1 MAQITSFLREPRAW
15 ALGVFLGITSGL
27 SIGITLAQDHQPIND
42 GFEVPATDWP
52 WWRGP
57 MRNGAA
63 ASQQSPPIQWDANS
77 HVLWKTAIPGRGY
90 GSMCL
95 VADRVYL
102 ASADEVTGSQSL
114 MCLDRNTGTMIW
126 STTVHEKGGMRKNE
140 KSTAASSTPACDGQR
155 IYINFP
161 NEGRLM
167 ASAVDLDGKLIWQTK
182 VSDYIE
188 HQGYGASPALYQSL
202 VIIAADTKAGG
213 AIAGLDRSS
222 GQIVWRRERPKLPNY
237 PSPVL
242 VHLFGKDQ
250 LIMTGCDL
258 ITSLN
263 PLSGELF
270 WEVAGAT
277 TECVTSTPSDGK
289 HIYTSGG
296 YPRNHISAVLADGS
310 GKIVWENESRV
321 YVPSLLIHQGI
332 LYGVLDAGIAA
343 AWDASSGK
351 ELWRNRLGGTF
362 SASPVLVGSKIYA
375 WNESGECFVFRAN
388 PDGFELLAKNQLGE
402 ESLSTPVI
410 CDSKIF
416 YRCTEMQDGKR
427 QEVLYCLGNPKGQ

>member
-1 MAQITSFLREPRAW
+1 
-15 ALGVFLGITSGL
+15 
-27 SIGITLAQDHQPIND
+27 
-42 GFEVPATDWP
+42 
-52 WWRGP
+52 
-57 MRNGAA
+57 
-63 ASQQSPPIQWDANS
+63 
-77 HVLWKTAIPGRGY
+77 
-90 GSMCL
+90 
-95 VADRVYL
+95 
-102 ASADEVTGSQSL
+102 
-114 MCLDRNTGTMIW
+114 
-126 STTVHEKGGMRKNE
+126 
-140 KSTAASSTPACDGQR
+140 
-155 IYINFP
+155 
-161 NEGRLM
+161 
-167 ASAVDLDGKLIWQTK
+167 
-182 VSDYIE
+182 
-188 HQGYGASPALYQSL
+188 
-202 VIIAADTKAGG
+202 
-213 AIAGLDRSS
+213 
-222 GQIVWRRERPKLPNY
+222 
-237 PSPVL
+237 
-242 VHLFGKDQ
+242 LFGKDQ

-289 HIYTSGG
+289 HVYTSGG
-296 YPRNHISAVLADGS
+296 YPRNHISAVQADGS
-310 GKIVWENESRV
+310 GKIVWENDARV

-375 WNESGECFVFRAN
+375 WNEAGECFVFRAK
-388 PDGFELLAKNQLGE
+388 PDSFELLGKNQLGE

-427 QEVLYCLGNPKGQ
+427 QEVLYCLGNP

>member
-1 MAQITSFLREPRAW
+1 
-15 ALGVFLGITSGL
+15 
-27 SIGITLAQDHQPIND
+27 
-42 GFEVPATDWP
+42 
-52 WWRGP
+52 
-57 MRNGAA
+57 
-63 ASQQSPPIQWDANS
+63 
-77 HVLWKTAIPGRGY
+77 
-90 GSMCL
+90 MCL

-102 ASADEVTGSQSL
+102 ASADEATGSQSL

-188 HQGYGASPALYQSL
+188 HQGYGASPALYQSI

-310 GKIVWENESRV
+310 GKIVWENECSCLC
-321 YVPSLLIHQGI
+321 SLPF
-332 LYGVLDAGIAA
+332 D
-343 AWDASSGK
+343 SP
-351 ELWRNRLGGTF
+351 RNPLQRARCGYRRCLGRLERQRT
-362 SASPVLVGSKIYA
+362 
-375 WNESGECFVFRAN
+375 
-388 PDGFELLAKNQLGE
+388 LAKPTRGHLLRLAR
-402 ESLSTPVI
+402 SRRL
-410 CDSKIF
+410 
-416 YRCTEMQDGKR
+416 QDLR
-427 QEVLYCLGNPKGQ
+427 LERSR

>member
-15 ALGVFLGITSGL
+15 ALGLFLGITSGI

-102 ASADEVTGSQSL
+102 ASADEATGSQSL

-126 STTVHEKGGMRKNE
+126 STTVHENGGMRKNE